1 MLILEQLV
9 LDVKTVIVMSKLYGA
24 IDPGKKGI
32 IALSDGQWFP
42 IPVIGKGYDHNKVAE
57 MFSIIKATCDE
68 SGSSLHFVLEDVNQD
83 PTWGASQNWS
93 LGGCMSMFKQV
104 FADFKIPYTPVH
116 PKTWQ
121 KECWQGVKT
130 STLPLTAKQKAQG
143 RKHGSIDTKTTS
155 LIAAQRLIPDFDF
168 YVTSIGNKSK
178 NFNDNLV
185 DAKLMLEYAK
195 RKF

>member
-1 MLILEQLV
+1 
-9 LDVKTVIVMSKLYGA
+9 MSKIFGA
-24 IDPGKKGI
+24 IDPGKQGI
-32 IALSDGQWFP
+32 IVFDDKWYP
-42 IPVIGKGYDHNKVAE
+42 IPVIGKGYDHNKVSE
-57 MFSIIKATCDE
+57 MFANIKATMDE
-68 SGSSLHFVLEDVNQD
+68 TNTKIHFVLEDVNQD

-121 KECWQGVKT
+121 KEMHQGVKA
-130 STLPLTAKQKAQG
+130 STLPLNAVQKAKG
-143 RKHGSIDTKTTS
+143 RKHGSVDIKTTS
-155 LIAAQRLIPDFDF
+155 LIAAQRLMPEFDF
-168 YVTSIGNKSK
+168 YVTSLGNKSK